1 MDVES
6 PPGLQEEPGGGHDGV
21 PPEYEIQEEAQLES
35 VRIYDDFEVT
45 AGSKIKDLRTA
56 CAWLGISQSGGKQRL
71 FGRIREA
78 HVKGLRRAAVE
89 IANREYLQAAHQAEP
104 AHVASRQPSSRERM
118 LHELTHLP
126 YRDWCPHC
134 VATRS
139 RGDYHASVADPVS
152 TSERDHPIVQMDF
165 FFCEERGG
173 ASILLMIDAW
183 TRYVHVEPMEK
194 QTAKA
199 VGDQKRYPDSLEW
212 SGMWAWS
219 NFAATTSVLWWQ
231 EWSSVDQFD
240 QSMGSLRLF
249 QPTSTMTKAVLVWLS
264 GRFRLSAI
272 CRRHW

>member
-1 MDVES
+1 MTPEEQMDVES
-6 PPGLQEEPGGGHDGV
+6 PPGLQEEPGGGPDGV
-21 PPEYEIQEEAQLES
+21 PPEHEIQEDPSWDQFES
-35 VRIYDDFEVT
+35 TMILK
-45 AGSKIKDLRTA
+45 GSKIKDLRTA

-89 IANREYLQAAHQAEP
+89 IANKEYLQAAHQAEP

-118 LHELTHLP
+118 LHELAHLP

-173 ASILLMIDAW
+173 ASILLMIDAC
-183 TRYVHVEPMEK
+183 TRYVHVEPTEK
-194 QTAKA
+194 KTAKA
-199 VGDQKRYPDSLEW
+199 VGEALSRFI
-212 SGMWAWS
+212 GMVGHLGMVELCSDNEPTLVAGMQFCRS
-219 NFAATTSVLWWQ
+219 IRSKHGFPTTIYFNQQAL
-231 EWSSVDQFD
+231 
-240 QSMGSLRLF
+240 
-249 QPTSTMTKAVLVWLS
+249 
-264 GRFRLSAI
+264 
-272 CRRHW
+272 